1 MKKNILKFAAGLMIV
16 AATATTAFAG
26 DNGPITPVK
35 LIGYKD
41 NQPVYRL
48 TLDNPE
54 NDKVTVVIKDE
65 FGVILHEEVMYG
77 KTISR
82 NYLINTLTID
92 ASNIQFEVSRSTS
105 PAVTKVN
112 IKADKQ

>member
-26 DNGPITPVK
+26 ENGPITPIK
-35 LIGYKD
+35 LVGYKD

-48 TLDNPE
+48 SLENPD
-54 NDKVTVVIKDE
+54 NDKVSVVIKDE
-65 FGVILHEEVMYG
+65 FGVVLHEEVMYG

-92 ASNIQFEVSRSTS
+92 AANIQFEVTRSSS
-105 PAVTKVN
+105 PAVTKFN
-112 IKADKQ
+112 IKADKK